1 MIKVEGKVFKTMIQE
16 AVSKNSHGAFVEVK
30 EDYSEYECYTSETG
44 LYGMAIAKDGDIVS
58 VFKNP
63 DSQEKGVADILIG
76 FAKEKGGKKLDCF
89 DGFLSKLYSKLG
101 FKEKARMAW
110 DDQYAPKNWNYERDG
125 RPDVIMMEL

>member
-1 MIKVEGKVFKTMIQE
+1 M
-16 AVSKNSHGAFVEVK
+16 K
-30 EDYSEYECYTSETG
+30 EDYTEYECYASETG

-89 DGFLSKLYSKLG
+89 DGFLSKLYSKFG
-101 FKEKARMAW
+101 FKEKERLAW

-125 RPDVIMMEL
+125 RPDVIMIEL

>member
-1 MIKVEGKVFKTMIQE
+1 MVKIEGKEFKKAIQE

-30 EDYSEYECYTSETG
+30 DDYGDYECYTNDTRS
-44 LYGMAIAKDGDIVS
+44 YGMAIAKDGDIVS

-63 DSQEKGVADILIG
+63 DFQEKGVADILIG

-89 DGFLSKLYSKLG
+89 DGFLSKLYSKFG

-110 DDQYAPKNWNYERDG
+110 DDQYAPSNWNYERDG
-125 RPDVIMMEL
+125 KPDVVMMEL